1 MSGKHS
7 AAGSSRNH
15 GYGRDMAY
23 AGQQAL
29 QEYYGGGHF
38 ATVATHSGRF
48 NQFAEWA
55 RENGVRDIALNDPQQ
70 LLEEYAAQIGRD
82 RKAEILSAAYAQN
95 LISSAQVVLRA
106 LTGNDRIKVSPAKYC
121 GSRSNVRSAAPG
133 SLDRSAVDKAV
144 AAMHSSGLD
153 RAAAVVVLAR
163 ELGMRERE
171 AILAD
176 LPRLD
181 AATRERGVVNIQD
194 GAKGGRTAVRL
205 VPVSAA
211 AHGALRTAL
220 AASPSGSRNLLA
232 PGESYKQFVA
242 SELRTGRQYLKDAG
256 IIGYHDCR
264 AGYAC
269 ERYAQLTGHAAP
281 ALAGERTAARELDME
296 ARQQITHELGHGRI
310 DVVVTYIGGVK

>member
-1 MSGKHS
+1 MTGPFA
-7 AAGSSRNH
+7 AAGGRNY

-23 AGQQAL
+23 AGQQAVA
-29 QEYYGGGHF
+29 EYYGGGHF
-38 ATVATHSGRF
+38 STVAAHSNRF
-48 NQFAEWA
+48 TQFSEWA
-55 RENGVRDIALNDPQQ
+55 RGQGVRDVARNDPAQ
-70 LLEEYAAQIGRD
+70 LLGEFAKYVGQQVKSEDLTI
-82 RKAEILSAAYAQN
+82 AYGQN

-106 LTGNDRIKVSPAKYC
+106 MTGDVRIKVSPVEYC
-121 GSRSNVRSAAPG
+121 GSRSNMRSTAPG

-144 AAMHSSGLD
+144 ATMHSSGRD

-176 LPRLD
+176 LPRLK
-181 AATRERGVVNIQD
+181 AEAQERGVVNVQE
-194 GAKGGRTAVRL
+194 GAKGGRTAERL

-211 AHGALRTAL
+211 AHGALRAAL

-242 SELRTGRQYLKDAG
+242 SELRTGRQDLKEAG
-256 IIGYHDCR
+256 IVGYHDCR

-281 ALAGERTAARELDME
+281 AVAGERTATRELDME
-296 ARQQITHELGHGRI
+296 ARRQITHELGHGRI
-310 DVVVTYIGGVK
+310 DVVVTYIGGTK